1 MEAAMD
7 VNSRQ
12 SEAVLDEHVAWSEI
26 NELSI
31 SAPPE
36 QRAAKMKSWFE
47 AKRRGY
53 QRRKQMLDS

>member
-12 SEAVLDEHVAWSEI
+12 SDAVIEEHAAWSEI

-36 QRAAKMKSWFE
+36 QRVTKMRSWSE

-53 QRRKQMLDS
+53 QKRKQMLDS